1 MRAPDAGADTLI
13 IRANGSVETVV
24 QAKRY
29 TDRISWSKCQA
40 SLERALKHWKPNEV
54 RFVFACDFTE
64 QNQRKFQAKLVDN
77 AAGVRVTAWTLSDLE
92 RLLDQHP
99 SIGPRFLGPTSRNI
113 AASVE
118 RAARL
123 GGLSLTNAKDVVAR
137 AAELAN
143 YVDEVDPNFAYSI
156 ALGPASMPTMKWER
170 MPPLRVR
177 ATEGSNIV
185 EISAW
190 PRPDGKPEKS
200 GWNFTPDKKGQR
212 ARASIRIALASGKP
226 VTVTDGIVI
235 SKTIDARLIDQLSD
249 ADITWTVEITPPTP
263 MHSAVRC
270 DSPHGELVLS
280 VNLFSIPPVKPQ
292 TFTAASFQDGIWFE
306 IGILEEAVGDH
317 QGWICLEV
325 EYGSDAAR
333 NLDIARAFLKWIT
346 RTSFSCTGPISTEY
360 KYSGPQNAED
370 SALVV
375 GCKNKISVFE
385 MTVDLERT
393 YDMKFLFPKGPTNE
407 EVRQLQVAHEALV
420 SGGGIL
426 TIHEDSKIISA
437 SELPQFEQ
445 LLKEGGAR
453 EFLAT
458 FEVFGE
464 TLYFGPAR
472 YDLPPYRIASMQPLE
487 GSASNDIKVHF
498 VPDVRET
505 KWRLIEPL
513 RFDPNPS
520 GVHESTEKG

>member
-1 MRAPDAGADTLI
+1 
-13 IRANGSVETVV
+13 
-24 QAKRY
+24 
-29 TDRISWSKCQA
+29 
-40 SLERALKHWKPNEV
+40 
-54 RFVFACDFTE
+54 
-64 QNQRKFQAKLVDN
+64 
-77 AAGVRVTAWTLSDLE
+77 
-92 RLLDQHP
+92 
-99 SIGPRFLGPTSRNI
+99 
-113 AASVE
+113 
-118 RAARL
+118 
-123 GGLSLTNAKDVVAR
+123 
-137 AAELAN
+137 
-143 YVDEVDPNFAYSI
+143 
-156 ALGPASMPTMKWER
+156 
-170 MPPLRVR
+170 
-177 ATEGSNIV
+177 
-185 EISAW
+185 
-190 PRPDGKPEKS
+190 
-200 GWNFTPDKKGQR
+200 
-212 ARASIRIALASGKP
+212 
-226 VTVTDGIVI
+226 
-235 SKTIDARLIDQLSD
+235 
-249 ADITWTVEITPPTP
+249 
-263 MHSAVRC
+263 
-270 DSPHGELVLS
+270 
-280 VNLFSIPPVKPQ
+280 
-292 TFTAASFQDGIWFE
+292 
-306 IGILEEAVGDH
+306 
-317 QGWICLEV
+317 
-325 EYGSDAAR
+325 
-333 NLDIARAFLKWIT
+333 
-346 RTSFSCTGPISTEY
+346 
-360 KYSGPQNAED
+360 
-370 SALVV
+370 LVV